1 MQDVVI
7 VIPVYRKAQAL
18 RWFERL
24 SLRRCFDV
32 FGGVFPIVFL
42 APEGF
47 AIDYGA
53 PYDDM
58 PCERFAS
65 AYFTGIDGYNA
76 LMMAPA
82 FYERFR
88 AFRKLLIYQL
98 DAFVLADD
106 PRELDRF
113 VAMDYDWIGAPWY
126 LDLRC
131 CPPRAPRFRN
141 AGEHTYAV
149 VGNGG
154 FCLRDVQACLRFL
167 AKYGAQPVSE
177 DHYFCSRMRRDPAF
191 RIAPLRVACAFAS
204 ELDAERTWQKNGYQL
219 PLGCHGWHKFSADFY
234 VWAFGTRGI
243 DLRPHRAEMFDAD
256 LIWLAYFLRR
266 WRDREEEHPR
276 SDLPRAAYAEELRT
290 ALAREDVYAAGEAI
304 CFAEQHL
311 LPPGDADTAV
321 LVQHVDALLYHG
333 IQDLQDG
340 RPGAAIAYLKA
351 WQRITYKF
359 GGQTWPELYDYL
371 AAAYRAKGM
380 ERMAA
385 HVAALRP

>member
-32 FGGVFPIVFL
+32 FGGVYPIVFV

-47 AIDYGA
+47 A
-53 PYDDM
+53 
-58 PCERFAS
+58 
-65 AYFTGIDGYNA
+65 
-76 LMMAPA
+76 
-82 FYERFR
+82 
-88 AFRKLLIYQL
+88 
-98 DAFVLADD
+98 V
-106 PRELDRF
+106 
-113 VAMDYDWIGAPWY
+113 
-126 LDLRC
+126 
-131 CPPRAPRFRN
+131 
-141 AGEHTYAV
+141 
-149 VGNGG
+149 
-154 FCLRDVQACLRFL
+154 
-167 AKYGAQPVSE
+167 
-177 DHYFCSRMRRDPAF
+177 
-191 RIAPLRVACAFAS
+191 
-204 ELDAERTWQKNGYQL
+204 
-219 PLGCHGWHKFSADFY
+219 DF
-234 VWAFGTRGI
+234 
-243 DLRPHRAEMFDAD
+243 M
-256 LIWLAYFLRR
+256 WLAYFLRR
-266 WRDREEEHPR
+266 WRDRDEEHPR

-385 HVAALRP
+385 HVAAMRP